1 MVLQENVSFLCLAYV
16 YLAKSN
22 IQVTVIVMI
31 TKLVESNKRKANQYW
46 PSGSELSE
54 EEMGPVVDIEENC
67 RVECHS
73 TSYQGSYHLRQG

>member
-1 MVLQENVSFLCLAYV
+1 
-16 YLAKSN
+16 
-22 IQVTVIVMI
+22 MI

>member
-1 MVLQENVSFLCLAYV
+1 MFSN
-16 YLAKSN
+16 YLASQTM
-22 IQVTVIVMI
+22 QVTVIVMI